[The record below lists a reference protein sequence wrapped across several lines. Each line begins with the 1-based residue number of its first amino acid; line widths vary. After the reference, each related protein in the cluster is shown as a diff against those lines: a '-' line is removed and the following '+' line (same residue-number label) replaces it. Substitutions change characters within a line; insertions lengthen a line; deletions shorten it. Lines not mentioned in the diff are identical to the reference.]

1 MDKDHTVSLG
11 LTYLQVQDLRW
22 AFICSD
28 AATVAVGVVPSFLV
42 YHQLFI
48 TLMPPQVESSSPP
61 PPLLPPLPLS
71 LPPS

>member
-11 LTYLQVQDLRW
+11 LAYLQDLRW
-22 AFICSD
+22 AFIRSH

-48 TLMPPQVESSSPP
+48 TLMPLQVESSSPP
-61 PPLLPPLPLS
+61 LPLLPPLPLS
-71 LPPS
+71 LPPPS